1 MQYGTDPKAIKRYAQ
16 HFIKLGAVFEEKDEQ
31 AEADS
36 WKDKSVEADGCPSA
50 GGDVSI
56 EGMNFRDSNEL
67 VRDSSGQAA
76 SVCER
81 GQLDK
86 NNPRRSYEVGKH
98 VMGLG
103 GHLKFASHRAMA
115 KEMAP
120 IESSHKRNGGEQAI
134 ARPAAV
140 NQEEEKKAVPPQQ
153 LRRDAIQAADIQV
166 QAQAPVIREP
176 ANANVAQDNAVRI
189 QVAAEQHRE
198 AQDEEETDEM
208 IDRFTRRMCDR
219 SRMIKADQKKR
230 LTSKREIGSDGAS
243 KDVLRRTDLTKKRV
257 IFK

>member
-1 MQYGTDPKAIKRYAQ
+1 M
-16 HFIKLGAVFEEKDEQ
+16 
-31 AEADS
+31 
-36 WKDKSVEADGCPSA
+36 
-50 GGDVSI
+50 
-56 EGMNFRDSNEL
+56 
-67 VRDSSGQAA
+67 
-76 SVCER
+76 
-81 GQLDK
+81 
-86 NNPRRSYEVGKH
+86 
-98 VMGLG
+98 
-103 GHLKFASHRAMA
+103 
-115 KEMAP
+115 
-120 IESSHKRNGGEQAI
+120 
-134 ARPAAV
+134 
-140 NQEEEKKAVPPQQ
+140 
-153 LRRDAIQAADIQV
+153 

-189 QVAAEQHRE
+189 QVAAEQQRE